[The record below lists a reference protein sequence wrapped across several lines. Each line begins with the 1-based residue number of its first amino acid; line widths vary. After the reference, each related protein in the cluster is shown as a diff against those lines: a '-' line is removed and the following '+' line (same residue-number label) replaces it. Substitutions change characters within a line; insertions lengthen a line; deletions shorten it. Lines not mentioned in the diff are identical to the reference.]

1 MLKQMQLL
9 TFKEVNSEGEIN
21 WALVT
26 QFEACDARRA
36 LPCWDEPDRKAKFQ
50 VKLTI
55 PKGKILDTPI
65 PRSRFQ
71 KSLNPTKIKLHF
83 QILNCLELK
92 IWAMVK

>member
-55 PKGKILDTPI
+55 PKGKILDTISTI
-65 PRSRFQ
+65 PRS
-71 KSLNPTKIKLHF
+71 
-83 QILNCLELK
+83 
-92 IWAMVK
+92 

>member
-1 MLKQMQLL
+1 MA
-9 TFKEVNSEGEIN
+9 N

-55 PKGKILDTPI
+55 PKDKTALSNTVMGLYDLYKMETTNLTE
-65 PRSRFQ
+65 
-71 KSLNPTKIKLHF
+71 LNIVRAHL
-83 QILNCLELK
+83 
-92 IWAMVK
+92 

>member
-1 MLKQMQLL
+1 MVKSISVTDNLL
-9 TFKEVNSEGEIN
+9 TFEEVNSEGEIN

-55 PKGKILDTPI
+55 PKGSILDTNLSI
-65 PRSRFQ
+65 SIF
-71 KSLNPTKIKLHF
+71 KFSFFFEKK
-83 QILNCLELK
+83 
-92 IWAMVK
+92 V